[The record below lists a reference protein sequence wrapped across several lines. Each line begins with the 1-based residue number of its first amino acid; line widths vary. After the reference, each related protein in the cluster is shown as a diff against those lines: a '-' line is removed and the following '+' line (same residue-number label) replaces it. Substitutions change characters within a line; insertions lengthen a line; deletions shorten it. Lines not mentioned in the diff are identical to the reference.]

1 MDNWQDFIKIIKSI
15 TLGDIIGA
23 LSLFIALFIGLFWIL
38 LVQ

>member
-23 LSLFIALFIGLFWIL
+23 VSLILILYIGLFLALIY
-38 LVQ
+38 Q

>member
-1 MDNWQDFIKIIKSI
+1 MSRKEFLEILKSI